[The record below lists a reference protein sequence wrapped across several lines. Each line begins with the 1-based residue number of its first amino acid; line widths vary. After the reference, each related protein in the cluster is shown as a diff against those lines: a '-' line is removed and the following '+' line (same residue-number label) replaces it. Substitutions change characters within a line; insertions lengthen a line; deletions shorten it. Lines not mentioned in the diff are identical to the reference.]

1 MQEESG
7 KDERRHSEGIPE
19 RKGQPW
25 VEKSLGTRDKEC
37 AWFGKSKQIWR
48 KKTSKG
54 PDNYG
59 SMSQVLAKN

>member
-1 MQEESG
+1 MCRKNQVRMRG
-7 KDERRHSEGIPE
+7 DTSEGVPE

-37 AWFGKSKQIWR
+37 AWFGKSKQTWR
-48 KKTSKG
+48 KKTSKD

-59 SMSQVLAKN
+59 SM